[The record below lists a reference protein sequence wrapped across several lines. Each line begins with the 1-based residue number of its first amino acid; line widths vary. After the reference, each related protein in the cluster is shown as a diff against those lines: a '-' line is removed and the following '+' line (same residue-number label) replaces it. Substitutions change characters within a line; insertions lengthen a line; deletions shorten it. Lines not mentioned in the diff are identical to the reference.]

1 MLPTSGVNSLQYCKT
16 VTKTLGFKM
25 AANVMK
31 IWIDLR
37 VRIKMGVRIRMGV
50 RVRLLFTVFLMVT
63 ILKT

>member
-1 MLPTSGVNSLQYCKT
+1 MAKKNAHVRE
-16 VTKTLGFKM
+16 VGFKM
-25 AANVMK
+25 AADVIK

-50 RVRLLFTVFLMVT
+50 RVRLLFTVFLMVA